1 MGHRRDRLNKRQANA
16 TATRQ
21 VNSMKKIY
29 ERRRRDE
36 QMFSVIKAGSL
47 PYTAGVMSWLSER
60 LEKKASQIESKDVK
74 GLLKG

>member
-16 TATRQ
+16 IETRQ

-29 ERRRRDE
+29 ERRRRE
-36 QMFSVIKAGSL
+36 KQMLDVLKAGSL

-60 LEKKASQIESKDVK
+60 LDKRVNQIEAQDVK
-74 GLLKG
+74 GILEG

>member
-16 TATRQ
+16 TETRQ
-21 VNSMKKIY
+21 KNSMKKIY
-29 ERRRRDE
+29 ERRRREE
-36 QMFSVIKAGSL
+36 QMLAVIKTGSL

-60 LEKKASQIESKDVK
+60 LEKKASQIEAKDVK

>member
-16 TATRQ
+16 IETRQ

-29 ERRRRDE
+29 ERRRRE
-36 QMFSVIKAGSL
+36 KQMLDVLKAGSL

-60 LEKKASQIESKDVK
+60 LDKRVNQIEAQDIK
-74 GLLKG
+74 GILKG